1 MPRTSLPAPPS
12 PPFCVPPAHRKPTC
26 QGCGKEMRIV
36 SAEPYPRY
44 TNIDLHNYGCD
55 CGHSE
60 DFFVAHKN

>member
-1 MPRTSLPAPPS
+1 MPSTNLPAPPS
-12 PPFCVPPAHRKPTC
+12 PPTPVPAPKYPLC
-26 QGCGKEMRIV
+26 QTCGKEMRII

-55 CGHSE
+55 CGHNE